1 MRYTKYKEEHMAYIN
16 LKSRAKI
23 NLSIDVLGKRNDG
36 YHIVEMIMQTI
47 DLYDYINM
55 RDNDN
60 NKINIKSN
68 SESIPLNENNIVY
81 KAAKIIKEKF
91 NIDKGLDIYI
101 QKNIPV
107 AAGMAGGSS
116 NAAAILVGLNEM
128 WNLNINEQDLIDIG
142 LRLGADVPFCITGG
156 AALAQGIGEKLT
168 KIKGLN
174 ESYILVCKPDVFVST
189 AEVYKNLDM
198 KKVDKRPDNKFLLS
212 CLEKQEINLLA
223 KNMVNVLESVTSNNH
238 QDINK
243 IKDIMIKHGALG
255 SIMSGSG
262 PTVFGLFDEYEK
274 AACARKNLKEQYD
287 QTYLVQSSER
297 GVEFE
302 R

>member
-1 MRYTKYKEEHMAYIN
+1 MAYIN

-68 SESIPLNENNIVY
+68 SENIPLNENNIVY

-168 KIKGLN
+168 KIKGLS

-274 AACARKNLKEQYD
+274 AVCARKNLKEQYD
-287 QTYLVQSSER
+287 QTYLVESSER